1 MKGRGS
7 LGRKEMAKKMKNLPW
22 SLLILTVCCF
32 WAEKSDYS
40 FLASGTFLGV
50 SPSLC

>member
-7 LGRKEMAKKMKNLPW
+7 LGRKEMAKRKNLPW

-32 WAEKSDYS
+32 CAEKSGYS

-50 SPSLC
+50 SPSIC